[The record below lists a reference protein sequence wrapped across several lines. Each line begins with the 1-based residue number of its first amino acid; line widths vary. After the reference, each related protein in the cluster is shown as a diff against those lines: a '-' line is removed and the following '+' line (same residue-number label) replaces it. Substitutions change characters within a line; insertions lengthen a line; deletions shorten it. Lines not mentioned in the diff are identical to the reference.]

1 VNDLTGNGLDGT
13 ISGGLLWNNNPA
25 PVKKEVILTVT
36 DAAGNP
42 STATAYVAV
51 EDTTDP
57 NIILTGAATVTHN
70 ISTTY
75 TDLGANTTDNCSATL
90 VTTDNVNVN
99 AVGTYTV
106 TYTATDGSG
115 NVTIATRTVVVG
127 SPAPLAVNVAVY
139 PNPSKGVFNLTFQ
152 NKDTDTN
159 IFLFDFSG
167 RLIEQKS
174 ITSGRASKD
183 ILIGNNTLS
192 SGLYIIKI
200 ISGDKTIIKKVMVE

>member
-1 VNDLTGNGLDGT
+1 MPTKLQVLLERRIHADDGNGNSNTTTFDVTLLDVTDPVAIAQNVTVQLDASGNGST
-13 ISGGLLWNNNPA
+13 TAALVNNSSTDNCGIDTMALDISTFDCTNIGPNT
-25 PVKKEVILTVT
+25 VTLTVT
-36 DAAGNP
+36 DVNGNVSAGT
-42 STATAYVAV
+42 TATVIV
-51 EDTTDP
+51 EKGSASCS
-57 NIILTGAATVTHN
+57 NIPAERIPLN
-70 ISTTY
+70 I
-75 TDLGANTTDNCSATL
+75 
-90 VTTDNVNVN
+90 
-99 AVGTYTV
+99 
-106 TYTATDGSG
+106 
-115 NVTIATRTVVVG
+115 
-127 SPAPLAVNVAVY
+127 AVY

-174 ITSGRASKD
+174 ITSGSRSASQED